1 MLRRQYLAQAE
12 EESKMI
18 NDELTEKRL
27 MQIQEGKI
35 DMNKKEKELFEK
47 FVKR

>member
-1 MLRRQYLAQAE
+1 
-12 EESKMI
+12 MI